1 MAEEPDGTLIT
12 LLDEDGNEQEF
23 EHLAT
28 LEHDGST
35 YVALAPAFSEPEEL
49 VESDGELVVLKVT
62 QEDGSDEEM
71 LESITDEHEF
81 QTVLQKFEKMLAAD
95 YDILD
100 ENGEAFDE
108 ADDEADDEDDDEFD
122 NENE

>member
-28 LEHDGST
+28 LDYEGST

-62 QEDGSDEEM
+62 QEDESGEEM
-71 LESITDEHEF
+71 LESIADENEF
-81 QTVLQKFEKMLAAD
+81 QTVLRKFEKMLEAD

-100 ENGEAFDE
+100 EDGEPFEDENGDDGEADGDDFPDE
-108 ADDEADDEDDDEFD
+108 EE
-122 NENE
+122 

>member
-28 LEHDGST
+28 LEHEGST

-62 QEDGSDEEM
+62 EDESGEEM
-71 LESITDEHEF
+71 LESITDENEF
-81 QTVLQKFEKMLAAD
+81 QAVLQKFEKMLDAD

-100 ENGEAFDE
+100 EDGEPLE
-108 ADDEADDEDDDEFD
+108 DEDDETGDDEFSD
-122 NENE
+122 EEE